1 MLTVSKAREI
11 LSMKSSAF
19 YKLKNKLGVK
29 TSRGFMSDED
39 FGKMKVQHE
48 IDLTM
53 SAGKPRVWYRVSVNE
68 GYGYF
73 VRHAGLTKQKAYTLI
88 YEYRRQGKC
97 AIMRAC
103 G

>member
-11 LSMKSSAF
+11 LSMKASAF

-39 FGKMKVQHE
+39 FDKMKVQHE
-48 IDLTM
+48 IDLLM
-53 SAGKPRVWYRVSVNE
+53 HAGKPRIWYRVSVNE

-73 VRHAGLTKQKAYTLI
+73 VRHAGLTKQKALRLV
-88 YEYRRQGKC
+88 YEYRGKGLC
-97 AIMRAC
+97 AIMKAC
-103 G
+103 I